1 MKTTSKFIKVF
12 IIILLLTV
20 GYLPSVK
27 SIIAVVSDN
36 AAVISAPNN
45 IRAIRKSNTAVRLE
59 WKGVSEGDGYII
71 YRYKRSTKK
80 YGKIHTV
87 KGTKAGKWMKWT
99 DKRLKMNTV
108 YKYKIASYRIIDG
121 KRQISNVSDWVSAKT
136 YKRNNRRINARAPEL
151 SPKSVYLGLRS
162 SKEISSYVPA
172 AKYGK
177 NKKKVPFSK
186 KVRWY
191 SSDASVATV
200 NKKGVITAGVKPG
213 SCYVYAKAH
222 NGLRAKVKVTVK
234 NYARAGGYYGTYIK
248 EDDIYILVTEYK
260 TQMQNIAEYYSIN
273 RLKPRNPIEMKL
285 NNDAEVVITPS
296 NTDISQLKKDIE
308 TVLVDFPY
316 HISIKVNADF
326 VEFDVRKQDSQDS
339 LLGYVRFWFDND
351 CSEWESLQIAS
362 HWEAFRYRPI

>member
-1 MKTTSKFIKVF
+1 MVAIM
-12 IIILLLTV
+12 LTMLV
-20 GYLPSVK
+20 SV
-27 SIIAVVSDN
+27 IFSDN
-36 AAVISAPNN
+36 HSQAADNAVAVQPPDN
-45 IRAIRKSNTAVRLE
+45 IQSIRKTDTSIRIKWRTVPNA
-59 WKGVSEGDGYII
+59 DGYII
-71 YRYKRSTKK
+71 YRQKPSSKK
-80 YGKIHTV
+80 YVKVHTV
-87 KGTKAGKWMKWT
+87 DCSKAGVKKQWT
-99 DKRLKMNTV
+99 DKRLKKNKV
-108 YKYKIASYRIIDG
+108 YKYKIASYKNENG
-121 KRQISNVSDWVSAKT
+121 KRVVSNFSDWVSAKT